1 MMTEKEI
8 GLKVRELL
16 DDMSVEEKIGQL
28 IYVNGGRTGYEGE
41 YIEHP
46 YIEEFYAGTVAN
58 LTGTEWANK
67 LQERVIA
74 ASPHKIPAILA
85 CDVIAGFR
93 TIYPQPIAEACSF
106 DPELMERDSE
116 LIGREALAAGMSMT
130 YAPMLDIARDPR
142 WGRIV
147 EGAGEDPYLGS
158 VAAAARVKG
167 LNKSG
172 IASCAKHY
180 VAYGACEGGR
190 DYDAALVSEIEL
202 RNTYLPPFKAAV
214 EAGVDTV
221 MPAFNDTLGIPMH
234 CNKYLIE
241 DVLRG
246 EFGFKGATTSDYN
259 AIHELINHGVAA
271 DRREATER
279 AFDAGVDIDTGSL
292 IYQEHLLEM
301 YKEGKITMEQIDE
314 RCGRVLALK
323 FKLGL
328 FENHY
333 YSPEVEAQT
342 ILCPEFKAQ
351 ARLAA
356 SKSTVILKNEG
367 KLLPLA
373 KEEKLL
379 VVGQLAD
386 DQDAPLGWWRC
397 LGEAGDTTSLLTA
410 MKEKSENIKH
420 ISGGNL
426 IDGEPFDKEAIAKAA
441 QDCDKIIAV
450 VGEPSYI
457 SGEAHT
463 KGNIVLPGNQTEFIE
478 FLATL
483 GKPLCMCV
491 IAGRPLIIAKENE
504 LCDAVVYPW
513 QFGTM
518 GQGVADVLFGD
529 VEPEGKLCVT
539 FPYHIGQIPI
549 YYNHVTTGR
558 PYRGENV
565 EMSKTVSS
573 YATDFTCH
581 YIDMPNDPL
590 YCFGHGLTYTQFEVS
605 TPRPVNDTFKL
616 GESVEVDVD
625 VANVGDR
632 KGILTLQ
639 LYIHD
644 VAAEVSRPV
653 KELKHFEKVHLEAG
667 EKKTLRISLD
677 PKSFEYY
684 HFDRTLHAD
693 PGEFLIWAAEDSAH
707 GESAKFRL
715 V

>member
-1 MMTEKEI
+1 MTEKEI
-8 GLKVRELL
+8 ELKVKELL
-16 DDMSVEEKIGQL
+16 ADMSVEEKIGQML
-28 IYVNGGRTGYEGE
+28 YVNGGRTGYAGE

-46 YIEEFYAGTVAN
+46 YIEEYYAGTVAN
-58 LTGTEWANK
+58 LTGTEWTNK
-67 LQERVIA
+67 MQERVKA
-74 ASPHKIPAILA
+74 ASPHNIPAILA
-85 CDVIAGFR
+85 CDVIAGYR
-93 TIYPQPIAEACSF
+93 TIYPQPVAEACSF
-106 DPELMERDSE
+106 DVELIERDSE
-116 LIGREALAAGMSMT
+116 CIGREALSAGMSMT
-130 YAPMLDIARDPR
+130 YAPMMDIARDPR
-142 WGRIV
+142 WGRIS

-158 VAAAARVKG
+158 IVAAARVRG
-167 LNKSG
+167 LKKSG

-180 VAYGACEGGR
+180 IGYGACEGGR
-190 DYDAALVSEIEL
+190 DYDTALVSEIEL

-234 CNKYLIE
+234 CNKYLID
-241 DVLRG
+241 DVLRK
-246 EFGFKGATTSDYN
+246 ELGFKGATTSDYN
-259 AIHELINHGVAA
+259 AIHEIINHGCAA

-292 IYQEHLLEM
+292 IYQEHLLNM
-301 YKEGKITMEQIDE
+301 YNEGKITLEQIDE
-314 RCGRVLALK
+314 RCGRVLELK

-333 YSPEVEAQT
+333 YDPEIEAKT
-342 ILCPEFKAQ
+342 ILCDEFKAQ

-356 SKSTVILKNEG
+356 AKSTVLLKNEKEFYPLG
-367 KLLPLA
+367 KD
-373 KEEKLL
+373 EKIL

-397 LGEAGDTTSLLTA
+397 VGEAGDTTSLLTA
-410 MKEKSENIKH
+410 MKEKSENIVYVN
-420 ISGGNL
+420 GGN
-426 IDGEPFDKEAIAKAA
+426 IMDGETFDREAIAEAA
-441 QDCDKIIAV
+441 KNCDKIVAV

-463 KGNIVLPGNQTEFIE
+463 KGDISLPGNQTEFIE
-478 FLATL
+478 FLSTL
-483 GKPLCMCV
+483 DKPLSMCV
-491 IAGRPLIIAKENE
+491 IAGRPLIITKENS
-504 LCDAVVYPW
+504 LCDAVLYPW

-518 GQGVADVLFGD
+518 GQGVADVMFGD
-529 VEPEGKLCVT
+529 IEPEGKLCVS

-558 PYRGENV
+558 PYLGEPV
-565 EMSKTVSS
+565 EISKTVSS

-590 YCFGHGLTYTQFEVS
+590 YCFGHGLTYTKFEVS
-605 TPRPVNDTFKL
+605 KPRLAGDTFKL
-616 GESVEVDVD
+616 GEALEVEVD

-632 KGILTLQ
+632 KGTLTLQ

-644 VAAEVSRPV
+644 VAAEVTRPV
-653 KELKHFEKVHLEAG
+653 KELKHVEKVRLEAG
-667 EKKTLRISLD
+667 EKRTLKISLA
-677 PKSFEYY
+677 PESFEYY

-707 GESAKFRL
+707 GESVKFRL